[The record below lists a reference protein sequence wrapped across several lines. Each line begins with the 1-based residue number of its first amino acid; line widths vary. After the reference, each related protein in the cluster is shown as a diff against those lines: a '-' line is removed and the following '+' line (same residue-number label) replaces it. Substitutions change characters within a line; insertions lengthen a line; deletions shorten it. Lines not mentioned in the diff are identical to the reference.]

1 MSLVLRKAGEFFH
14 RVVAS
19 SRFGSGI
26 YLGMMH
32 HVSRRLSQKGQQRLR
47 NSINSV
53 RWPEISLPS
62 RVVTLGERTD
72 VRLHP
77 HFHEFDLEAA
87 LSRRLHYEQ
96 EVFAFLETRMANY
109 QSVIEIGANV
119 GVFTLFFARWL
130 TRRKR
135 PGSVFAFEPSR
146 CVYQR
151 LLQNLEVNHTTNVVV
166 INCAVGRDMGFFPF
180 FEPEDHLTNGSL
192 DAAFAEQFASNVK
205 ALPVLVINGH
215 LIETLPGLE
224 DPVLLKMDCEGTE
237 ARVLSSLEGFIR
249 SHRPEI
255 VIEVLPRYAT
265 DLNALTFL
273 KTAGYQFFNIT
284 PAGLVAQERLIAGD
298 HRDYFLSATTPSGAS
313 N

>member
-1 MSLVLRKAGEFFH
+1 MFAARIYFSVIPYLSRCLSPKA
-14 RVVAS
+14 
-19 SRFGSGI
+19 
-26 YLGMMH
+26 
-32 HVSRRLSQKGQQRLR
+32 QQRLR

-53 RWPEISLPS
+53 RWPEISLSP
-62 RVVTLGERTD
+62 RVVTLGERTE

-87 LSRRLHYEQ
+87 LSRRLHYER
-96 EVFAFLETRMANY
+96 EVFAFLERRMDNY

-119 GVFTLFFARWL
+119 GVFTLFFAQWL
-130 TRRKR
+130 SRRKR

-146 CVYQR
+146 RAYQR
-151 LLQNLEVNHTTNVVV
+151 LLQNLEINDPTNVVV
-166 INCAVGRDMGFFPF
+166 INCALGREMGFFPF

-215 LIETLPGLE
+215 LIETLPDLE
-224 DPVLLKMDCEGTE
+224 DPVLLKMDCEGAE

-255 VIEVLPRYAT
+255 VIEVLPRYARE
-265 DLNALTFL
+265 LNALTFL

-298 HRDYFLSATTPSGAS
+298 HRDYFLSATAPSGAS